1 MIIKIYQPFRILLI
15 SILAALLGLSPRMK
29 AEDEPGAGSNPDSG
43 RQEIGGTDERDE
55 GDKGDLSS
63 ADLKP
68 RITSIAFTEPQIVTL
83 TWLSDPRGQ
92 YMVESSRDLTNWEIL
107 ADGVVSSGRFTELSV
122 DATQTVNYYRV
133 TRFGIE
139 GQDWDGDG
147 LSDIEEIFRF
157 GTDPFNPDT
166 DGDGFDDG
174 QEVAS
179 NTDPTDPNSF
189 PGEDN
194 GNGDDCDDEPDECP
208 SFEDFF
214 GPKLKQVVEFAENN
228 GSEVSGKDFF
238 HVHILT
244 LKYEEGPE
252 ELYVKKYAGLLGHAH
267 EYDRQ
272 RSRTEDNFN
281 IFLPKCGEPRFFG
294 STETVTAR
302 HLRLALPEQ
311 IHFRYCDPDEET
323 LPEGIYVIQCG
334 EKYLCFGLRGNWPE
348 GDPALGVL
356 R

>member
-1 MIIKIYQPFRILLI
+1 
-15 SILAALLGLSPRMK
+15 
-29 AEDEPGAGSNPDSG
+29 
-43 RQEIGGTDERDE
+43 
-55 GDKGDLSS
+55 
-63 ADLKP
+63 
-68 RITSIAFTEPQIVTL
+68 
-83 TWLSDPRGQ
+83 
-92 YMVESSRDLTNWEIL
+92 MVESSRDLTNWEIL

-133 TRFGIE
+133 TRLGIE
-139 GQDWDGDG
+139 GQDQDSDGDT
-147 LSDIEEIFRF
+147 LSDFEEIFRF

-166 DGDGFDDG
+166 DGDGSDDG
-174 QEVAS
+174 QEVDS

-252 ELYVKKYAGLLGHAH
+252 ELYVKKYEGLLGHAH